1 MEFAYHPA
9 ITLTLSSI
17 QFILWLV
24 AVGLILP
31 RRFTMPVTVAISFV
45 CLLTWLLIPFLPL
58 LSPVRILA
66 GIILFPIYVQI
77 LFQGKWYIKLL
88 LTSSI
93 LAVLLVSEALMI
105 PLFAPKTLPAAAM
118 PISQQIIHNLIY
130 FFIHVILLASLVAAA
145 KYLKLRRSGEQVDR
159 LVFLFLLFP
168 VSQYFAFS
176 GWFIPEPPYVNI
188 SMGFSIF
195 AVILFLAADAG
206 LIVAMA
212 AVSHSAALK
221 AQNDLLQ
228 EQVSAEQ
235 EHYSALT
242 ANYEEIRRLRHDI
255 DNHLFTIRAL
265 LSDGKS
271 EDAAAYANEVY
282 KADLFVNHRISG
294 CENSIVASFILHKQT
309 ELAAKSIALQHELAI
324 PADLKIS
331 NLDLICA
338 LGNLLDNAA
347 EACSQIPNSTIHLRV
362 RFLAPY
368 LQILVSNPCPAEE
381 PAPKRRRI
389 AELPRGIGQE
399 ILSQLVQHYDGHM
412 EQAKADGLY
421 TVRLYLNNTVSE
433 SSIHRR
439 VNESC

>member
-9 ITLTLSSI
+9 ITLTLSNI
-17 QFILWLV
+17 QLILWLV

-31 RRFTMPVTVAISFV
+31 RRFSMPVTVVISFV

-88 LTSSI
+88 LSSSI

-105 PLFAPKTLPAAAM
+105 PLFALKTLPASM
-118 PISQQIIHNLIY
+118 PISEQIINNTIY
-130 FFIHVILLASLVAAA
+130 FFIHVILLASLVAAV
-145 KYLKLRRSGEQVDR
+145 KYLKLRRTGEQVDR

-168 VSQYFAFS
+168 ISQYFAFS

-188 SMGFSIF
+188 SVGFSIF
-195 AVILFLAADAG
+195 AVILFLVADAG

-221 AQNDLLQ
+221 TQNDLLQ
-228 EQVSAEQ
+228 EQVTAEQ

-271 EDAAAYANEVY
+271 EEAAAYATEVY
-282 KADLFVNHRISG
+282 RADLFVNHRIPG
-294 CENSIVASFILHKQT
+294 CENSVVASFILHKQT
-309 ELAAKSIALQHELAI
+309 ELAAKSIALQPELAI

-347 EACSQIPNSTIHLRV
+347 EACSEIPDSTIYLRV

-399 ILSQLVQHYDGHM
+399 ILSQMVQRYDGHM
-412 EQAKADGLY
+412 EQSKADGLY

-433 SSIHRR
+433 
-439 VNESC
+439 

>member
-17 QFILWLV
+17 QLILWLT

-31 RRFTMPVTVAISFV
+31 RRFSMPVTVTISFV

-88 LTSSI
+88 LSSSI

-105 PLFAPKTLPAAAM
+105 PLFALKTLPASM
-118 PISQQIIHNLIY
+118 PISEQIIHNLIY
-130 FFIHVILLASLVAAA
+130 FFIHVILLASLVAGA
-145 KYLKLRRSGEQVDR
+145 KYLKLRRSGEQIDR

-168 VSQYFAFS
+168 ISQYFAFS

-188 SMGFSIF
+188 SVGFSIF
-195 AVILFLAADAG
+195 SVILFLAADAG

-212 AVSHSAALK
+212 AVSRSAALK
-221 AQNDLLQ
+221 TQNDLLQ

-255 DNHLFTIRAL
+255 DKHLFTIRAL

-271 EDAAAYANEVY
+271 EEATAYANEVY
-282 KADLFVNHRISG
+282 DADLFVNHRIPG
-294 CENSIVASFILHKQT
+294 CENTVVASFILHKQT

-324 PADLKIS
+324 PADLTIS

-347 EACSQIPNSTIHLRV
+347 EACTDIPNSTIHLRV

-368 LQILVSNPCPAEE
+368 LQILVSNPCPSEE
-381 PAPKRRRI
+381 AAPKRRRI
-389 AELPRGIGQE
+389 PDLPRGIGQE
-399 ILSQLVQHYDGHM
+399 ILSHLVQRCDGHM
-412 EQAKADGLY
+412 EQSKADGIY

-433 SSIHRR
+433 
-439 VNESC
+439 

>member
-17 QFILWLV
+17 QLILWLV

-31 RRFTMPVTVAISFV
+31 RRFSMPVTVVISFV

-88 LTSSI
+88 LSSSI

-105 PLFAPKTLPAAAM
+105 PLFALKTLPASM
-118 PISQQIIHNLIY
+118 PISEQIINNTIY
-130 FFIHVILLASLVAAA
+130 FFIHVILLASLVAAV
-145 KYLKLRRSGEQVDR
+145 KYLKLRRTGEQVDR

-168 VSQYFAFS
+168 ISQYLAFA
-176 GWFIPEPPYVNI
+176 GW
-188 SMGFSIF
+188 
-195 AVILFLAADAG
+195 
-206 LIVAMA
+206 IVAMA

-221 AQNDLLQ
+221 TQNDLLQ
-228 EQVSAEQ
+228 EQVTAEQ

-271 EDAAAYANEVY
+271 EEAAAYATEVY
-282 KADLFVNHRISG
+282 RADLFVNHRIPG
-294 CENSIVASFILHKQT
+294 CENSVVASFILHKQT

-347 EACSQIPNSTIHLRV
+347 EACSEIPDSTIYLRV

-399 ILSQLVQHYDGHM
+399 ILSQMVQRYDGHM
-412 EQAKADGLY
+412 EQSKADGLY

-433 SSIHRR
+433 
-439 VNESC
+439 